1 MQGSLADSNAMTG
14 QEASRTISA
23 IRSSAWLRA
32 QPEPD
37 ECYVRTLPLGGGA
50 DFLDV
55 DLTGDHFV
63 AEPCDDPSKQ
73 LEPLALLV
81 CDQDA

>member
-1 MQGSLADSNAMTG
+1 M
-14 QEASRTISA
+14 
-23 IRSSAWLRA
+23 LRA
-32 QPEPD
+32 QPESD
-37 ECYVRTLPLGGGA
+37 ERYVRTFPLGGGA

-55 DLTGDHFV
+55 DLAGDHFV
-63 AEPCDDPSKQ
+63 AEPCDDLSEQ